1 LISNYIFGVFF
12 MNRHQI
18 VLKISV
24 IATVLISNVA
34 LFGMN
39 NSNDTL
45 TISNKKNTDKV
56 YRQSQT
62 FLPTD
67 VMQKTAA
74 CGSGEVKNTLQKTC
88 WFYKNSF
95 STNNHLFVSNESFTA
110 HEQDVSS
117 MMCSAIWFNNVLL
130 KNALNKYGNVCC
142 ISFTTQ
148 KDDLSFFL
156 VSNVKHIFASGLEAV
171 RNKYN
176 NDKILMS
183 AMSIKELELIF
194 HVSLAY
200 NDIEAINN
208 IFSRMKN
215 ITYNETNKFA
225 NQIHMLKSIIEKDH
239 TEIFELAV
247 KRDPFNAL
255 NACEV
260 FEKYEFP
267 GIECRSTC
275 LDILKDYSADIPQNL
290 KNKYVALYRKH
301 GGKTAQEMQKKE
313 VCTIF

>member
-1 LISNYIFGVFF
+1 
-12 MNRHQI
+12 
-18 VLKISV
+18 
-24 IATVLISNVA
+24 
-34 LFGMN
+34 MN
-39 NSNDTL
+39 NSNGTL
-45 TISNKKNTDKV
+45 AILNKKNIDEV
-56 YRQSQT
+56 YGQLQT
-62 FLPTD
+62 FLPID
-67 VMQKTAA
+67 FMQKTAA

-95 STNNHLFVSNESFTA
+95 SKNNHLFVSNESFTA

-148 KDDLSFFL
+148 RDDFPFFL
-156 VSNVKHIFASGLEAV
+156 VSNVQYILAFGLEAV

-176 NDKILMS
+176 NDEIL
-183 AMSIKELELIF
+183 SIKELELIF
-194 HVSLAY
+194 HVSLAC

-215 ITYNETNKFA
+215 ITYNETDKCA
-225 NQIHMLKSIIEKDH
+225 QQMHMLRSIIQKDH
-239 TEIFELAV
+239 TEIFELTV

-260 FEKYEFP
+260 FEYDLLEY
-267 GIECRSTC
+267 RSTC
-275 LDILKDYSADIPQNL
+275 LDILENSKDIPQNL
-290 KNKYVALYRKH
+290 KNKYIDLYRKH